1 MEREV
6 DLSLASDLFAPV
18 LADAPNREALVDQV
32 LEHSVRHLAAGARRS
47 LIITPTAAEAEL
59 INKRCAE
66 INYAMAQ
73 VDTETKRKLA
83 NMQHNA
89 SAHRTL
95 LENARLLQERQ
106 AQSLQQQPHTP
117 AGERDT
123 PQAAV
128 EEHSDTAS
136 DAELLERLQRL
147 RAISQQEALTSRC
160 TVQNAYILPPDTSC
174 ITAAPYTA
182 THYEY
187 SQVWSPTVFDTA
199 ISNNTYGV
207 QAQNSFLF
215 TQQQQMA
222 SDWQQKMAQVNQAT
236 PWHVQQQ
243 QYLSQLVGPAVC
255 RHTLNQSES
264 RHSLYQY
271 RG

>member
-18 LADAPNREALVDQV
+18 LANAPNREALVDQV
-32 LEHSVRHLAAGARRS
+32 LEHSVRHLAAGAGRS
-47 LIITPTAAEAEL
+47 LIITPTAAEADA

-83 NMQHNA
+83 NSQHNA

-95 LENARLLQERQ
+95 LENARLQQERQ
-106 AQSLQQQPHTP
+106 SQSSRQHALRR
-117 AGERDT
+117 ERDI
-123 PQAAV
+123 PKPAV
-128 EEHSDTAS
+128 EEHTDTSS
-136 DAELLERLQRL
+136 DAEVLERLQRL
-147 RAISQQEALTSRC
+147 RAISQQEALTARC
-160 TVQNAYILPPDTSC
+160 AVQNAYILPPDTSC
-174 ITAAPYTA
+174 ITASPYTA

-222 SDWQQKMAQVNQAT
+222 SDWQQKMVQVNQAT

-243 QYLSQLVGPAVC
+243 QYLSQLVGTT
-255 RHTLNQSES
+255 RHT
-264 RHSLYQY
+264 LYQY
-271 RG
+271 RI